1 VVSATGKL
9 TVGCSVRSVSQI
21 ALGGAG
27 EVPLY
32 QIIVHLPGRAV
43 SPRPRGPSASCSR
56 TRGAAGNA
64 THAWRSRTATRC
76 WRGRATARRRRAP
89 WRGMSSWRTATA
101 CASTSW
107 SPARA
112 DRGAGGSA
120 HGGLAPAVSARRGQ
134 SLRHGR
140 LRRRSARRRE
150 YSARGADHHAAA
162 GFDPHVI
169 DAFFRNLLGAQAS
182 KSASAGS
189 LRSPP

>member
-1 VVSATGKL
+1 MSTNPAADLLSASHC
-9 TVGCSVRSVSQI
+9 TVDGTLIEAWASLKSVRPK
-21 ALGGAG
+21 G
-27 EVPLY
+27 ERPEDRPPPDDPDNPT
-32 QIIVHLPGRAV
+32 VHFHGERR
-43 SPRPRGPSASCSR
+43 S
-56 TRGAAGNA
+56 NA